1 VKDKSTANQPSFVL
15 HRLARFISSMVT
27 SASCDFF
34 CFDFFAIIQ
43 GSEGVVNLKEI
54 ILMLTE
60 LLNNI
65 HDFIQVYASNNLNL
79 GLNDKDLHFW
89 IMGIIGILVFLIVL
103 ILSKFIS
110 KMPFGITIL
119 SFLYTFT
126 FMVVLVFAI
135 EIQQAIT
142 NRGNME
148 FQDAI
153 VGLWGYV
160 VFFLGFA
167 IISSVILIAKRF
179 LNRLLKNGSNK
190 KVDL

>member
-1 VKDKSTANQPSFVL
+1 
-15 HRLARFISSMVT
+15 M
-27 SASCDFF
+27 
-34 CFDFFAIIQ
+34 
-43 GSEGVVNLKEI
+43 KEI
-54 ILMLTE
+54 ILMLTD

-65 HDFIQVYASNNLNL
+65 HDFIQLYASNYLNL

-89 IMGIIGILVFLIVL
+89 IMGIIGIFVFLIVL
-103 ILSKFIS
+103 IFSKIIS

-167 IISSVILIAKRF
+167 VISAVILLAKRF
-179 LNRLLKNGSNK
+179 FNRLLKNSSSK
-190 KVDL
+190 RR

>member
-1 VKDKSTANQPSFVL
+1 MELSSLLPNYHSLIPVKIQKITKGNFRISFDSIDIL
-15 HRLARFISSMVT
+15 Q
-27 SASCDFF
+27 C
-34 CFDFFAIIQ
+34 
-43 GSEGVVNLKEI
+43 SEGVEMLKEI

-60 LLNNI
+60 LLNNV
-65 HDFIQVYASNNLNL
+65 HDFINVYANQYLNL
-79 GLNDKDLHFW
+79 GLDDKDLHFW
-89 IMGIIGILVFLIVL
+89 IMGIIGIFVFLVVL
-103 ILSKFIS
+103 SLSKFIS

-167 IISSVILIAKRF
+167 IIAFIILIAKRL
-179 LNRLLKNGSNK
+179 LNKLLKKDSRK
-190 KVDL
+190 K

>member
-1 VKDKSTANQPSFVL
+1 
-15 HRLARFISSMVT
+15 M
-27 SASCDFF
+27 
-34 CFDFFAIIQ
+34 
-43 GSEGVVNLKEI
+43 KEI

-65 HDFIQVYASNNLNL
+65 HDFIQLYVNDYLNL
-79 GLNDKDLHFW
+79 SLNDKDLHFW
-89 IMGIIGILVFLIVL
+89 IMGIIGIFVFVGVL
-103 ILSKFIS
+103 IFSKMVS
-110 KMPFGITIL
+110 KMPYGITIL

-148 FQDAI
+148 FEDAI

-160 VFFLGFA
+160 AFFIVFAAIAWVFL
-167 IISSVILIAKRF
+167 LAKRL
-179 LNRLLKNGSNK
+179 LNKLLKK
-190 KVDL
+190 

>member
-1 VKDKSTANQPSFVL
+1 
-15 HRLARFISSMVT
+15 M
-27 SASCDFF
+27 
-34 CFDFFAIIQ
+34 
-43 GSEGVVNLKEI
+43 KEI

-60 LLNNI
+60 LLNNV
-65 HDFIQVYASNNLNL
+65 HDFINLYANSYLNL
-79 GLNDKDLHFW
+79 GLDDKDLHFW
-89 IMGIIGILVFLIVL
+89 IMGIIGIVVFLIVL
-103 ILSKFIS
+103 ISSKFIS

-153 VGLWGYV
+153 VGLWGYI

-167 IISSVILIAKRF
+167 IISLVLLTAKRF
-179 LNRLLKNGSNK
+179 MNKLFKNDSSK
-190 KVDL
+190 KA

>member
-1 VKDKSTANQPSFVL
+1 
-15 HRLARFISSMVT
+15 
-27 SASCDFF
+27 
-34 CFDFFAIIQ
+34 
-43 GSEGVVNLKEI
+43 
-54 ILMLTE
+54 MLTE

-65 HDFIQVYASNNLNL
+65 HDFIQVYASNYLNL

-89 IMGIIGILVFLIVL
+89 IMGIIGLFVFLIVL
-103 ILSKFIS
+103 FLSKLIS

-167 IISSVILIAKRF
+167 IISSVMLIAKRF
-179 LNRLLKNGSNK
+179 LNRLLKNDSSK
-190 KVDL
+190 KS

>member
-1 VKDKSTANQPSFVL
+1 
-15 HRLARFISSMVT
+15 M
-27 SASCDFF
+27 
-34 CFDFFAIIQ
+34 
-43 GSEGVVNLKEI
+43 KEI

-60 LLNNI
+60 LLNNV
-65 HDFIQVYASNNLNL
+65 HDFINLYANNYLNL
-79 GLNDKDLHFW
+79 GLDDKDLHFW
-89 IMGIIGILVFLIVL
+89 IMGIIGIFVFLGVL

-153 VGLWGYV
+153 IGLWGYV
-160 VFFLGFA
+160 VFFLVFA
-167 IISSVILIAKRF
+167 IIGFIFLTVKRF
-179 LNRLLKNGSNK
+179 FNSLLKKDSSK
-190 KVDL
+190 KI

>member
-1 VKDKSTANQPSFVL
+1 VAKFGISFDSGAVL
-15 HRLARFISSMVT
+15 KWR
-27 SASCDFF
+27 
-34 CFDFFAIIQ
+34 
-43 GSEGVVNLKEI
+43 EGVVKLKEI

-60 LLNNI
+60 LLNNV
-65 HDFIQVYASNNLNL
+65 HDFINVYANQSLNL

-89 IMGIIGILVFLIVL
+89 IMGIIGIFVFLIVL
-103 ILSKFIS
+103 VISKFIS
-110 KMPFGITIL
+110 KMPYGITIL

-160 VFFLGFA
+160 AFFLAFA
-167 IISSVILIAKRF
+167 IIGFAFLTAKRF
-179 LNRLLKNGSNK
+179 ITKLFKSDSNK
-190 KVDL
+190 KTF

>member
-1 VKDKSTANQPSFVL
+1 
-15 HRLARFISSMVT
+15 MVT
-27 SASCDFF
+27 
-34 CFDFFAIIQ
+34 
-43 GSEGVVNLKEI
+43 LKDI

-65 HDFIQVYASNNLNL
+65 HDFIQLYTNDYLNL
-79 GLNDKDLHFW
+79 GLDDKDLHFW
-89 IMGIIGILVFLIVL
+89 IMGIIGILVFGVVL
-103 ILSKFIS
+103 IFSKIVS
-110 KMPFGITIL
+110 KMRFGITIL

-160 VFFLGFA
+160 VFFIAFA
-167 IISSVILIAKRF
+167 AIAWVFLLAKRF
-179 LNRLLKNGSNK
+179 LNKLFK
-190 KVDL
+190 K

>member
-1 VKDKSTANQPSFVL
+1 
-15 HRLARFISSMVT
+15 
-27 SASCDFF
+27 
-34 CFDFFAIIQ
+34 
-43 GSEGVVNLKEI
+43 
-54 ILMLTE
+54 MLTE
-60 LLNNI
+60 LLNNV
-65 HDFIQVYASNNLNL
+65 HDFINVYANQYLNL

-89 IMGIIGILVFLIVL
+89 IMGIIGIFIFLIVL
-103 ILSKFIS
+103 IMSKFIS
-110 KMPFGITIL
+110 KMRFGITIL

-160 VFFLGFA
+160 VFFLVFA
-167 IISSVILIAKRF
+167 IIAFVVLIVKKFFTKLFNKDSSIKR
-179 LNRLLKNGSNK
+179 
-190 KVDL
+190 

>member
-1 VKDKSTANQPSFVL
+1 VIK
-15 HRLARFISSMVT
+15 
-27 SASCDFF
+27 
-34 CFDFFAIIQ
+34 
-43 GSEGVVNLKEI
+43 LKEI

-65 HDFIQVYASNNLNL
+65 HDFIQVYANNYLNL
-79 GLNDKDLHFW
+79 SLNDKDLHFW
-89 IMGIIGILVFLIVL
+89 IMGIIGIFVFLIVL
-103 ILSKFIS
+103 ILSKLIS

-167 IISSVILIAKRF
+167 IISSVFLIAKRL
-179 LNRLLKNGSNK
+179 LNRLLKKDSSK
-190 KVDL
+190 KS